1 MTIEEIN
8 FTENSY
14 WTNELSDFTE
24 ENQEICFVINSGQ
37 SIFWENNTIYVKVFD
52 ERNMSEGYNKEEDG
66 SIVFTLDFFLDWY
79 SPVTEK

>member
-8 FTENSY
+8 CTENSY
-14 WTNELSDFTE
+14 WTNELSDFKE

-37 SIFWENNTIYVKVFD
+37 SIFLENNTIYVKVFD

-66 SIVFTLDFFLDWY
+66 AIVFTLDFFLDWY